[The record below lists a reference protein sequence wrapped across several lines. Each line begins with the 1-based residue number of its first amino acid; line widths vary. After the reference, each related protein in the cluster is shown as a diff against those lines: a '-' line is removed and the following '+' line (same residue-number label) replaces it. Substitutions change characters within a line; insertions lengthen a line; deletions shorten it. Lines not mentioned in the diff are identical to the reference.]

1 MTTKT
6 AAYDLSIFEDRPVK
20 SSVEQVKEPKKQK
33 VLGFSAKGILVMGLI
48 VTALTFLMIYGRVA
62 LTETTAEVT
71 RAKQT
76 LSTIENENIRLQ
88 MEIDRKM
95 SLSNIEEYAV
105 TQLNMGKVEQY
116 QIETVSIGQNEEIS
130 VMKDNSDTN
139 IFQRVYAKIMGQ

>member
-6 AAYDLSIFEDRPVK
+6 AAYDLSIFEDRPVR
-20 SSVEQVKEPKKQK
+20 SSIEQVKEPKKQK

-76 LSTIENENIRLQ
+76 LSTLENENIRIQ

-116 QIETVSIGQNEEIS
+116 QIETVSIGQNEEIL

-139 IFQRVYAKIMGQ
+139 FFQRVYAKIMGQ

>member
-1 MTTKT
+1 MTDKT
-6 AAYDLSIFEDRPVK
+6 VAYDLSRFEDRPVR
-20 SSVEQVKEPKKQK
+20 SSIEQVKEPKKQK
-33 VLGFSAKGILVMGLI
+33 VLGFSAKGILVVGLI

-76 LSTIENENIRLQ
+76 LSTLENSNVRIQ

-116 QIETVSIGQNEEIS
+116 QIETVSIGQNEEIL

-139 IFQRVYAKIMGQ
+139 FFQRVYAKIMGQ

>member
-1 MTTKT
+1 MTDKT
-6 AAYDLSIFEDRPVK
+6 VAYDLSRFEDRPVR
-20 SSVEQVKEPKKQK
+20 SSIEQVKEPKKQK
-33 VLGFSAKGILVMGLI
+33 VLGFSAKGILVIGLI

-76 LSTIENENIRLQ
+76 LSTIENENVRLQ

-116 QIETVSIGQNEEIS
+116 QIETVSIGQKEEVL
-130 VMKDNSDTN
+130 VMKDNSDIN
-139 IFQRVYAKIMGQ
+139 FFQRVYAKIMGQ

>member
-20 SSVEQVKEPKKQK
+20 SSIEQVKEPKKQK
-33 VLGFSAKGILVMGLI
+33 VLGFSAKGILVVGLI

-76 LSTIENENIRLQ
+76 LSTLENSNVRIQ

-116 QIETVSIGQNEEIS
+116 QIETVSIGQNEEIL
-130 VMKDNSDTN
+130 VMRDNSDTN
-139 IFQRVYAKIMGQ
+139 FFQRVYAKIMGQ

>member
-20 SSVEQVKEPKKQK
+20 SSIEQVKEPKKQK
-33 VLGFSAKGILVMGLI
+33 VLGFSAKGILVVGLI

-76 LSTIENENIRLQ
+76 LSTLENSNVRIQ

-116 QIETVSIGQNEEIS
+116 QIETVSIGQNEEIL

-139 IFQRVYAKIMGQ
+139 FFQRVYAKIMGQ